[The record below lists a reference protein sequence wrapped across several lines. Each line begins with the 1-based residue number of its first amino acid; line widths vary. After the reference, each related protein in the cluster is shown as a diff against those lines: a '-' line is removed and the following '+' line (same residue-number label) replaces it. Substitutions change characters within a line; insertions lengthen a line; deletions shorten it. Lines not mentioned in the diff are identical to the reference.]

1 MQIIPT
7 PALTCVC
14 TCTNVRLINVSNTLD
29 NRNACENILRVKW
42 KLNRIKKKTFNI
54 DNCIRKQFLPVMLLL
69 EAHAISF
76 HKEEFYIW
84 LTFGAIVHLILL
96 PNMHHNIWEA
106 TLKYEYERLSANKIF
121 EVTLSK
127 LQIAYGLWYM
137 LSTSLVLQTFRY
149 FGGCCYFH
157 LVGVNFLITAEYIFN
172 KK

>member
-1 MQIIPT
+1 
-7 PALTCVC
+7 
-14 TCTNVRLINVSNTLD
+14 
-29 NRNACENILRVKW
+29 
-42 KLNRIKKKTFNI
+42 
-54 DNCIRKQFLPVMLLL
+54 ML
-69 EAHAISF
+69 SF

-137 LSTSLVLQTFRY
+137 LSTSRVLQTFRY
-149 FGGCCYFH
+149 FGGRCYFH
-157 LVGVNFLITAEYIFN
+157 LVGVNFLVTAEYIFN